1 LLKFVTPFNIRRRRS
16 VCTTRVRF
24 FAAATILLLDLVFFS
39 TSNKKMLN
47 ILQSRNQK
55 EAIYNL
61 IVFTL
66 FVIIMTVIM
75 RFLWNDTLVKHITVL
90 RPVDSL
96 LQTFLLA
103 LGIALF
109 KL

>member
-1 LLKFVTPFNIRRRRS
+1 
-16 VCTTRVRF
+16 
-24 FAAATILLLDLVFFS
+24 
-39 TSNKKMLN
+39 MLN
-47 ILQSRNQK
+47 ILQSRNQQ
-55 EAIYNL
+55 EALYNI

-66 FVIIMTVIM
+66 FVVLMTVIM
-75 RFLWNDTLVKHITVL
+75 QFLWNGTLVKHITIL

-109 KL
+109 RL